1 MAEFVVMINEARAL
15 TGRKSL
21 EKMSALRKASKSDTL
36 FRVALIPIICVG
48 AREKEIRLT
57 QVFYSAF

>member
-1 MAEFVVMINEARAL
+1 MAEVVVMIKEVRAL

-57 QVFYSAF
+57 HVFYSAF